1 MSQEMIARHVS
12 SQNRKR
18 SSWRNKMG
26 SNPEISERKAKEVS
40 HFCYEICYEMLFQI
54 EAAAQYFKRRL
65 RILEITSD
73 NSWGMA
79 RSTSK

>member
-1 MSQEMIARHVS
+1 MIARHVS

-26 SNPEISERKAKEVS
+26 SNPEISERKAKEVI
-40 HFCYEICYEMLFQI
+40 HFCSKNNNKKMLFKI

-79 RSTSK
+79 RSASK

>member
-1 MSQEMIARHVS
+1 MITNHVKK
-12 SQNRKR
+12 QNKIK
-18 SSWRNKMG
+18 STWKNKID
-26 SNPEISERKAKEVS
+26 SNPEFSERKAKEVMRQNM
-40 HFCYEICYEMLFQI
+40 FLEIVIYFSCEI

-79 RSTSK
+79 RNTVK